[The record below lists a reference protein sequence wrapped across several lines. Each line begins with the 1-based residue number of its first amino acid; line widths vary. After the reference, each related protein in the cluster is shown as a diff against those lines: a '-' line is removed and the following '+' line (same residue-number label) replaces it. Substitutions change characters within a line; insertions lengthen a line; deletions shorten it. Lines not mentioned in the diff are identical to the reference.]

1 MFLAY
6 FLSPGIFIERILREM
21 GVSEASLH
29 EERDKMITAQADGFL
44 RLTELHPDKPIVG
57 FTYRSLQ
64 EGMVRYLLDRGLPIY
79 QDPERAVRAM
89 AAVLHYYQMRDSI
102 VKSDV

>member
-1 MFLAY
+1 
-6 FLSPGIFIERILREM
+6 P
-21 GVSEASLH
+21 

-89 AAVLHYYQMRDSI
+89 AAVLYYYQMRDSI

>member
-1 MFLAY
+1 L
-6 FLSPGIFIERILREM
+6 
-21 GVSEASLH
+21 
-29 EERDKMITAQADGFL
+29 
-44 RLTELHPDKPIVG
+44 IVG